1 MASGNL
7 SPRQKMINMMYL
19 VLLALLAMNVSAE
32 IVNAFEN
39 IKIKLNRSAVEAN
52 SNATDFIAA
61 MKAEITDE
69 EQNSGKLD
77 NIGLRDDTL
86 DIVRD
91 KTNEIIN
98 ILNGHIAYLED
109 SIALRDPVTNA
120 LINKTETEKNLQYWL
135 GSGKAQEENEG
146 RGNAEAF
153 ALHQQLDEYV
163 EWLVEMHN
171 SQIKSGTDSIGNNN
185 EDQKLVLSEEIL
197 TMDPAS
203 ELLQDGGNK
212 TWERYTFEGPVVANT
227 ANLEA
232 IKLDIYEKQKKLL
245 DRFNERLGVATFK
258 ADKVVALVAPEAN
271 IVPAGLQFKAKL
283 FAVLS
288 SESIAP
294 RFNSSSGSITADED
308 NKSVGILTV
317 PASGRVIPSN
327 KNEGQQSYSATVS
340 VPKATGG
347 YEDLKVEGQ
356 FTVRKPEIVVTSAAI
371 QILYAKCGN
380 DVNIDVPALGDL
392 YNPRVSATNA
402 DVITN
407 QQSKVKFR
415 IVPNARTCK
424 VTVNSNT
431 NGQNIKIG
439 DIDYKVIQPPKP
451 SIDVR
456 VNGQRVT
463 GAPVPKTSNVQV
475 RLVPD
480 EDFKSALPADAKY
493 TISTIDVLAQLSLG
507 PPQKVNEIAVNGRDA
522 TRPIQVSLGTRV
534 RQARPGTTVY
544 IRVNDV
550 FRINFRNQRIKDT
563 RFTEVEK
570 TLSLVVR

>member
-1 MASGNL
+1 
-7 SPRQKMINMMYL
+7 MMYL

-39 IKIKLNRSAVEAN
+39 IKVKLNRSAVEAKT
-52 SNATDFIAA
+52 NANDFISA

-69 EQNSGKLD
+69 EKDQGKVD

-86 DIVRD
+86 DVVSS
-91 KTNEIIN
+91 KTNEMIQ
-98 ILNGHIAYLED
+98 ILNGHILFLED
-109 SIALRDPVTNA
+109 SIAKRDPVTNA
-120 LINKTETEKNLQYWL
+120 LINKTETEKNLQFWM
-135 GSGKAQEENEG
+135 GSGKAQEENDN
-146 RGNAEAF
+146 RGAGEAYV
-153 ALHQQLDEYV
+153 LHQQLDDYV
-163 EWLVEMHN
+163 KWLVEMHN
-171 SQIKSGTDSIGNNN
+171 SQIKSGSDSSGNNN
-185 EDQKLVLSEEIL
+185 DDQKMVLAEELL
-197 TMDPAS
+197 TMDPDPS
-203 ELLQDGGNK
+203 LLQDGGNK

-232 IKLDIYEKQKKLL
+232 IKLDIFEKQKKLL

-271 IVPAGLQFKAKL
+271 IVPAGLQFKARL

-294 RFNSSSGSITADED
+294 SFSSGSGSITAEEG
-308 NKSVGILTV
+308 NKSVGVLTV
-317 PASGRVIPSN
+317 GASGGVIPKG
-327 KNEGQQSYSATVS
+327 KNEGVQSYSATIR

-347 YEDLKVEGQ
+347 FEDLAVEGQ

-371 QILYAKCGN
+371 QILYANCGN
-380 DVNIDVPALGDL
+380 DVNIDVPALGDN

-407 QQSKVKFR
+407 QQSKIKFR
-415 IVPNARTCK
+415 IVPKARTCK
-424 VTVNSNT
+424 VSVSSNT

-439 DIDYKVIQPPKP
+439 DLDYKVIQPPKP
-451 SIDVR
+451 SIDIR

-463 GAPVPKTSNVQV
+463 GAPVPKTSSVQV

-480 EDFKSALPADAKY
+480 EDFKSSLPADSRY
-493 TISTIDVLAQLSLG
+493 TISTIEVKAQLSLG
-507 PPQKVNEIAVNGRDA
+507 PPQKVNEVNVGGADA
-522 TRPIQVSLGTRV
+522 TRPIAVALGTRV

-544 IRVNDV
+544 IVVNDIYRVN
-550 FRINFRNQRIKDT
+550 FANQRIKDT
-563 RFTEVEK
+563 RFSEIEK
-570 TLSLVVR
+570 TISLVVR